1 MRRTEAVQGV
11 RMAVFLNLLHRWE
24 SAELNQAEAAE
35 LLGVS
40 ERTFRRWRDSYEADG
55 EAGLV
60 DRRLGKASGRRVP
73 VDRAEEVEA
82 LYRERYQGFTVKHFH
97 EHLVQDHGFGWGYTW
112 TKLHLQWKGLVA
124 KAPRKGAHRRKRER
138 RPLPGMMLHQDGSRH
153 EWLEGEAP
161 LDRIVTMD
169 DATGAIYSAFL
180 IEEEGTAST
189 FRALKEVFFEHGLP
203 MSLYTDRGAHYFH
216 TAKAGGE
223 IDRGHLT
230 QVGRAPGRDPGVGV
244 EHIGAYS
251 PQARGRSE
259 RAFQTLQDR
268 LPKEL
273 KLAGIASIGAANAFI
288 REVYLPVHN
297 ASFAVDAAQPGSA
310 FTPIPGVDL
319 DEILC
324 VQEER
329 QVGHDNCVSYR
340 TLKLQIPESPMRPHF
355 VRARVRVH
363 VYPDGSH
370 AVFHGP
376 RCVGRYDANGGLR
389 DAKNAA

>member
-1 MRRTEAVQGV
+1 MRRTEALQGV
-11 RMAVFLNLLHRWE
+11 RMAMFLNLLHRWE

-40 ERTFRRWRDSYEADG
+40 ERTFRRWTRRYEEDG
-55 EAGLV
+55 EAGLL
-60 DRRLGKASGRRVP
+60 DRRLGKASGKRVP
-73 VDRAEEVEA
+73 ADRAEEVER

-97 EHLVQDHGFGWGYTW
+97 EHLIKDHGFGWGYTW
-112 TKLHLQWKGLVA
+112 TKLHLQWSGVVP

-153 EWLEGEAP
+153 AWLEGEPA
-161 LDRIVTMD
+161 LDLIVTMD

-180 IEEEGTAST
+180 AEEEGTAST
-189 FRALKEVFFEHGLP
+189 FRALKEVFAEHGLP
-203 MSLYTDRGAHYFH
+203 MSLYTDRGSHYFYA
-216 TAKAGGE
+216 TKAGE
-223 IDRGHLT
+223 IDRSRPT
-230 QVGRAPGRDPGVGV
+230 QVGRALAQLGV
-244 EHIGAYS
+244 EHIGAFS

-259 RAFQTLQDR
+259 RTFATLQDR
-268 LPKEL
+268 LVKEL
-273 KLAGIASIGAANAFI
+273 KLAGITGIEAANAFI
-288 REVYLPVHN
+288 RDRYLPAHN
-297 ASFAVDAAQPGSA
+297 ARFAVAPAGEGSA

-329 QVGHDNCVSYR
+329 QVGNDNCVSYR

-355 VRARVRVH
+355 VRARVKVH
-363 VYPDGSH
+363 VYPDASL

-376 RCVGRYDANGGLR
+376 RCIGRYDEKGGLKEAD
-389 DAKNAA
+389 DARRAA